1 MGKASTKHFNQRK
14 IPLPAFPLGLDWSQP
29 AEMIADGALQDAKNA
44 EYNHVTGALRTAA
57 GNKVKQNYGASPAIY
72 GNTSEIHNN
81 TTSIYAY
88 DLNVHSL
95 YYDRIHDTYLF
106 NDGNQLYKT
115 NLTNSVT
122 LVGTLTGSETP
133 IYDEFKDDIAIA
145 SGGKLQ
151 YFDGTTLTTALDSPL
166 CTYVAS
172 LYGRVL
178 VFGYDD
184 RIDESG
190 IGDITNWT
198 NVPSDPSSAQFIYIG
213 EDGRKVLAVD
223 VLGSDLIVYKDGG
236 KVYRRTGITAADWE
250 VREISRKAYCEN
262 KHCAVS
268 VGNNAY
274 FFGKEGFKSLANVVE
289 YGDVKQQDA
298 GVAINGRIT
307 SDSTAK
313 MWLVEPK
320 RQIWIKPINSTRV
333 FMYHYTTGAFTYRD
347 FKTALTA
354 VITKGTDVFIAFGNK
369 IAQLDPTSDRD
380 DGQQIVTVVKSK
392 RYIPPRLYTI
402 LKYTKFQAQVV
413 RSGDGMLQIGETKI
427 PLIFASGSDKI
438 FGNNALIYGNKTK
451 IKTSAFANI
460 AEYGGGSNEY
470 LEVELTVAQGSIEW
484 RSLDIEI
491 AEV

>member
-1 MGKASTKHFNQRK
+1 MGKANTKHFNQKR

-29 AEMIADGALQDAKNA
+29 PEMIADGALQDAKNA
-44 EYNHVTGALRTAA
+44 EYNHITGALRTAA
-57 GNKVKQNYGASPAIY
+57 GNNVKQNYGASEAIY
-72 GNTSEIHNN
+72 GNTTGIYDN
-81 TTSIYAY
+81 TTAIYSY
-88 DLNVHSL
+88 NLGVHSL

-106 NDGNQLYKT
+106 NDGANLYKT

-122 LVGTLTGSETP
+122 LIGTLTGAEEP
-133 IYDEFKDDIAIA
+133 IYAEFEDDIAIA
-145 SGGKLQ
+145 SGGHLQ
-151 YFDGTTLTTALDSPL
+151 YFDGTEINTIESSPL
-166 CTYVAS
+166 CVYVTD
-172 LYGRVL
+172 LVGKVL

-190 IGDITNWT
+190 VGDITNWT
-198 NVPSDPSSAQFIYIG
+198 NDPEDISSSQFIYIG
-213 EDGRKVLAVD
+213 EDGRKITAVD

-236 KVYRRTGITAADWE
+236 RVYRRTGKDASEW
-250 VREISRKAYCEN
+250 VVQEISRKAYCEN
-262 KHCAVS
+262 RHCALS

-298 GVAINGRIT
+298 GVAINGRVT

-320 RQIWIKPINSTRV
+320 RQIWIKPQNSTRV

-354 VITKGTDVFIAFGNK
+354 VISRGSDVFVAFGNK
-369 IAQLDPTSDRD
+369 IAQLDATSDKD

-392 RYIPPRLYTI
+392 RYIPQRLYTI
-402 LKYTKFQAQVV
+402 LKYTKFQAQNI
-413 RSGDGMLQIGETKI
+413 RSGDGMLQVGETKI
-427 PLIFASGSDKI
+427 PLIFATSSDKV
-438 FGNNALIYGNKTK
+438 FGNNALVYGNKTK
-451 IKTSAFANI
+451 VKTSAFTNV

-470 LEVELTVAQGSIEW
+470 LEVELTVVTGSIEW